1 MGESLDK
8 INKKLL
14 NTIGNKRLGHSLR
27 VMKEA
32 EKLAKYYGVDV
43 EKTSIAGL
51 LHDCGRYED
60 KSYLLKKAAEF
71 DIILD
76 EIYTKN
82 DNLLHAHL
90 GVEIARTE
98 YDISDLDIL
107 NAIRYHTTGRED
119 MSLLEKIVYMAD
131 YIEPGRKF
139 EGLDRVRNLCYE
151 NKDIDKALILAIDN
165 TIIYILN
172 NKAIIHEDTI
182 RARNFL
188 LFSM

>member
-1 MGESLDK
+1 MDK
-8 INKKLL
+8 IKEKLL
-14 NTIGNKRLGHSLR
+14 KSIGKKRLGHSLR
-27 VMKEA
+27 VMKESERLA
-32 EKLAKYYGVDV
+32 EHYGEDI
-43 EKTSIAGL
+43 EKASIAGL

-60 KSYLLKKAAEF
+60 KSYLLKKAKEF

-90 GVEIARTE
+90 GMEVARRE
-98 YDISDLDIL
+98 YGISDPDIL
-107 NAIRYHTTGRED
+107 NAIRYHTTGREK

-131 YIEPGRKF
+131 YIEPGREF
-139 EGLDRVRNLCYE
+139 EGLDQVRSLCY
-151 NKDIDKALILAIDN
+151 KDIDKALILAIDN

-182 RARNFL
+182 KARNFL
-188 LFSM
+188 LFNM